1 MQLRTLA
8 LVLAVA
14 APAAVCLTSAHTVR
28 ARPPMVPQE
37 MVDACAS
44 LSTGEACTFV
54 LGKRTITGKCAQ
66 LPDDS
71 LGCRP
76 GGKKK
81 SAPPAK
87 AKK

>member
-1 MQLRTLA
+1 M
-8 LVLAVA
+8 LAVS
-14 APAAVCLTSAHTVR
+14 APVAVCLTSVHPVR
-28 ARPPMVPQE
+28 ARPPLVPQE
-37 MVDACAS
+37 MVDACSS
-44 LSTGEACTFV
+44 LGAGDACTFV
-54 LGKRTITGKCAQ
+54 MGKRTITGKCAQ

-87 AKK
+87 PKK